1 MFSLNRKTHKLYYDD
16 LHLDRCVARVVKSGN
31 GYVELDA
38 TVAYPEGG
46 GQDADNGILLLQ
58 NGREIR
64 FINAKKMYCDQVA
77 IPNFPGIQVG
87 GVIEHVI
94 HPDDIA
100 HLSGMQPGDPVEV
113 RIDRLRRSQLS
124 LSHTACHLLLLGVQ
138 QIRPDAVEWILGCH
152 IRPDAARLDFG
163 VDERISNEQVKEI
176 EAIANAFVS
185 RASDVRVYA
194 HAAHADAR
202 YWECEGELIPC
213 GGTHIG
219 NTKPIGRMEV
229 RRKSMGAGK
238 ERLSCSFNEARFDT
252 DIFHA

>member
-1 MFSLNRKTHKLYYDD
+1 
-16 LHLDRCVARVVKSGN
+16 
-31 GYVELDA
+31 
-38 TVAYPEGG
+38 
-46 GQDADNGILLLQ
+46 
-58 NGREIR
+58 
-64 FINAKKMYCDQVA
+64 
-77 IPNFPGIQVG
+77 
-87 GVIEHVI
+87 
-94 HPDDIA
+94 
-100 HLSGMQPGDPVEV
+100 
-113 RIDRLRRSQLS
+113 
-124 LSHTACHLLLLGVQ
+124 VQ